1 MWTRDFFFIFYFTEH
16 IVISNWQISAIK
28 SFVRIVVGSVSADK
42 LKFLN
47 LDNEMSWPYFC
58 VFSKEQWVKF
68 HAMVKVLTLTMH
80 GAQVGEL
87 RKKAASNS
95 KMIFRDEV
103 RQCKTYPDTGT
114 HLIIPSHPFLTFSNS
129 IFFSLLP
136 STYVTNKS
144 SYTFKYF

>member
-1 MWTRDFFFIFYFTEH
+1 
-16 IVISNWQISAIK
+16 
-28 SFVRIVVGSVSADK
+28 
-42 LKFLN
+42 
-47 LDNEMSWPYFC
+47 
-58 VFSKEQWVKF
+58 
-68 HAMVKVLTLTMH
+68 MVKVLTLTMH

-129 IFFSLLP
+129 IFFLSLAFHVRYKRKL
-136 STYVTNKS
+136 VH
-144 SYTFKYF
+144 F